1 MQASWFSKSKIKS
14 KKLKIGLGLDVSVRL
29 AGYDL
34 MITHSSHGLGFLL
47 FHFYFF
53 IFRGLQAKK
62 VKKT

>member
-47 FHFYFF
+47 FHFSWPS
-53 IFRGLQAKK
+53 GKK
-62 VKKT
+62 SEENLI